1 MVLTNITLFNLII
14 LIIGLIILW
23 VIISIPVYLA
33 GKVVTGGE
41 ATFGGAMMATLLGP
55 IVYVIVL
62 VGVDFFLGSIIGTTA
77 NVWGY
82 ILAFI
87 AWIAVY
93 KSSFET
99 EWLQAIAIA
108 LLAVVM
114 FIVLTIVVGALFGFA
129 VPAPFFPKL

>member
-1 MVLTNITLFNLII
+1 ML
-14 LIIGLIILW
+14 
-23 VIISIPVYLA
+23 
-33 GKVVTGGE
+33 
-41 ATFGGAMMATLLGP
+41 ATLLGP

-62 VGVDFFLGSIIGTTA
+62 VGVDFFFGSIIGSTA

-87 AWIAVY
+87 AWTAVY

-99 EWLQAIAIA
+99 GWLQAIAIA
-108 LLAVVM
+108 FLAVVM
-114 FIVLTIVVGALFGFA
+114 FIVLGIIIGTLFWVG